1 MTESPLIVASNRA
14 RTVMDRY
21 KALASLVT
29 QLRAG
34 TSPYKGFD
42 ANEYMRWQ
50 LTTFNNIVKHGA
62 DIFVEAWKKAEPA
75 ERDSRA
81 LHTLFESELN
91 NVVGRWLFTY
101 TRDVLFPS
109 LSVRVVN
116 LYPQQARAETFSSTR
131 LPMPE
136 NLQREVVLEVEPQA
150 EELPA
155 PVAALDVLREL
166 VRKFVQKEEFVAH
179 ERLTHAVGN
188 AVAAVEVAEAQ
199 QAEAAKM
206 RDAERRQR
214 SQERAQQQQTARA
227 QQQQAARA
235 ARAAEEL
242 AARRAADEQIAN
254 EMLALIC
261 A

>member
-1 MTESPLIVASNRA
+1 MPESPLIVASNRA
-14 RTVMDRY
+14 QNVMERY

-42 ANEYMRWQ
+42 ATENMRRHS
-50 LTTFNNIVKHGA
+50 TTFNDVVTHGA
-62 DIFVEAWKKAEPA
+62 NSFVEAWKKAELA

-109 LSVRVVN
+109 LNERVVN

-136 NLQREVVLEVEPQA
+136 NLQQEVVLEEEPQA

-166 VRKFVQKEEFVAH
+166 VRKFVEKEEFVAH

-188 AVAAVEVAEAQ
+188 AVAAVNAAEAL
-199 QAEAAKM
+199 QAEVVRK
-206 RDAERRQR
+206 RKEELRKK
-214 SQERAQQQQTARA
+214 SEARA
-227 QQQQAARA
+227 RQQEAARA

-242 AARRAADEQIAN
+242 AARRAADEAVAN